1 MSTVNVQEVAS
12 LLKFNVADRGGLN
25 AYYNKNA
32 DANYRV
38 AFISLWK
45 TIQELGDE
53 SKGLTVDVKLDKDS
67 PATKYNLR
75 AIIGVN
81 STRYINAMPSSVFN
95 VPPDIAALLSEF
107 DEASDQARAKSKAY
121 KTEHANVNDS
131 EF

>member
-1 MSTVNVQEVAS
+1 MSAVNVQEVAS

-32 DANYRV
+32 DVNYRV

-53 SKGLTVDVKLDKDS
+53 SKGLAVDVKLDKDS

-75 AIIGVN
+75 AITGVN
-81 STRYINAMPSSVFN
+81 GTRYINAMPSSVFN
-95 VPPDIAALLSEF
+95 VSPDTAALLSEF

-121 KTEHANVNDS
+121 KAEHANVDDS